1 MYHGHGA
8 FDVPIMGGDSKER
21 IDTMTTPEAAE
32 IITNLQDQWQSAQG
46 TNRQF
51 FLKHLKPL
59 SLAQSLWPISG
70 LTEKKRESGVHL
82 DI

>member
-46 TNRQF
+46 TNI
-51 FLKHLKPL
+51 
-59 SLAQSLWPISG
+59 LAVKQKDSFS
-70 LTEKKRESGVHL
+70 
-82 DI
+82 